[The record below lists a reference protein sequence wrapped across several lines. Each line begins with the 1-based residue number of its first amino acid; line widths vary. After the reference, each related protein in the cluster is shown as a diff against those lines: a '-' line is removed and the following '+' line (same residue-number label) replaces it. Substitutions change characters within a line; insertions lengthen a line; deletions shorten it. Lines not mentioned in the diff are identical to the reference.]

1 VSFDAIASAAPSPA
15 ITRLNRLA
23 PLSEA
28 EKRALELSIASARR
42 IPPHRDIL
50 VEGGTVPEPV
60 ILAWG
65 WAARLRQFSD
75 GKRQVLSFL
84 LPGELIGTRRQRDPL
99 AATTI
104 VAITEIGLCT
114 APQAARGEALA
125 EAYAV
130 SAALEETY
138 LFRQIAR
145 LGRMSAQ
152 ERLIDCLLEMRE
164 RLTLAGL
171 AEGDSFPLPLTQELL
186 ADALGLTSV
195 HVNRTLQSMRREQ
208 LVEIRS
214 GRARISQPDQ
224 LAQMVDFHPARV
236 S

>member
-1 VSFDAIASAAPSPA
+1 MIAAAAPGA
-15 ITRLNRLA
+15 AVMRLGRLVR
-23 PLSEA
+23 LSESDMGS
-28 EKRALELSIASARR
+28 LDLSFASARAVR
-42 IPPHRDIL
+42 PHREIL
-50 VEGGTVPEPV
+50 VEGNPVPEPM

-65 WAARLRQFSD
+65 WAARVRQFSD
-75 GKRQVLSFL
+75 GKRQILSFL
-84 LPGELIGTRRQRDPL
+84 LPGDLIGIGWPREAL

-104 VAITEIGLCT
+104 VAITEIGLCA
-114 APQAARGEALA
+114 APETVPGEALA
-125 EAYAV
+125 EAYAI
-130 SAALEETY
+130 SAALEEYY

-152 ERLIDCLLEMRE
+152 ERLIDCLLELRE

-171 AEGDSFPLPLTQELL
+171 ANGDTFPLPLTQELL

-214 GRARISQPDQ
+214 GVACIPYPQR
-224 LAQMVDFHPARV
+224 LTQMLDFLPSRRR
-236 S
+236 